1 LDTENERREMRRQPV
16 KGRQVKYSKI
26 AAAVAGSVIAV
37 GVGAPAFAD
46 SGTAA
51 TPVMPTSI
59 NGGVDE
65 LLAAQPVQKV
75 VEGTPLPAALQ
86 MADQAMALPS
96 QTQAD
101 GLVGQ
106 AVDATRGAAL
116 PTVTAAQPSASL
128 LGGLP
133 LGG

>member
-1 LDTENERREMRRQPV
+1 MRRQLV

-46 SGTAA
+46 SGTAT
-51 TPVMPTSI
+51 TPTMPTSI

-75 VEGTPLPAALQ
+75 VEGTPLAAVLQ
-86 MADQAMALPS
+86 TADRTTETLPS
-96 QTQAD
+96 QTQAG

-106 AVDATRGAAL
+106 AVDATQGAAL
-116 PTVTAAQPSASL
+116 PTVTGAQPGSL